1 MVKQASGVVIAAPDG
16 TGNRRVA
23 RRVRVYCTVIDAIRN
38 GSLRPGT
45 RLPSARQLAAEWGYS
60 RGAVEEAFA
69 QLQIEGFIE
78 RRVGDGS
85 YVAEGAAAIQ
95 APAQLPVTPRP
106 LSRSAQQVLDRFSVY
121 LGKPRLLEL
130 PHVMLAE
137 QPLFPRA
144 PLLREFPLDV
154 WRRLVSKAHGEA
166 YRDHLTYGPAAGL
179 PRLREAIA
187 RHLSLARATPVKSQ
201 QVIVMNSP
209 MQCIEIIARVLLEPG
224 DKVWLEDP
232 GHTALVALFKVLRAQ
247 VFGVPLDA
255 QGLNVQVG
263 RQLADDAALVYY
275 HPITQYPLG
284 VRTTPQRRA
293 ELMAWSETSGAW
305 IVEGNFND
313 EITYDR
319 QAPGALWS
327 MSDCDRVL
335 LMGTF
340 EGIMYPAL
348 RLAYLVVPERLADV
362 FVAMRGLLGDHSNT
376 ALQLALAWFIDEGH
390 LATHLRTLRQAGRD
404 RRDALRASCA
414 RHLPEWARLGPIDTG
429 FLACIHLPPDVADR
443 DVVKAMRE
451 AGVLAISLSSGC
463 IDPAHGNGLVIG
475 FGAFDVLTIDRS
487 VAVIGRVL
495 SSPSLAARALPRG
508 EGKADAWERPGA
520 GLAEPRA
527 APHQRAG
534 EKR

>member
-38 GSLRPGT
+38 GSLPPGT

-85 YVAEGAAAIQ
+85 YVAAGAAAVQ
-95 APAQLPVTPRP
+95 APAQLPATARP

-166 YRDHLTYGPAAGL
+166 FRDHLTYGPAAGL

-187 RHLSLARATPVKSQ
+187 RHLSLARTTPVTPQ

-209 MQCIEIIARVLLEPG
+209 MQCFEIIARVLLEPG

-232 GHTALVALFKVLRAQ
+232 GHSSLVTLFQVMRAQ
-247 VFGVPLDA
+247 VFGVPLDEH
-255 QGLNVQVG
+255 GLDVEAG
-263 RQLADDAALVYY
+263 RARADDAALVYY

-284 VRTTPQRRA
+284 VRTTPARRA
-293 ELMAWSETSGAW
+293 ELMAWAEKSGAW

-327 MSDCDRVL
+327 MSDSDLVL
-335 LMGTF
+335 LMGTL

-390 LATHLRTLRQAGRD
+390 LGTHLRNLRQAGRE
-404 RRDALRASCA
+404 RRDTLRASCA
-414 RHLPEWARLGPIDTG
+414 RHLPDWARLGPIDSG
-429 FLACIHLPPDVADR
+429 FHACIHLPPDVSDR
-443 DVVKAMRE
+443 TVVRTMRE
-451 AGVLAISLSSGC
+451 SAVLAVSLSSGC
-463 IDPAHGNGLVIG
+463 IEQAHGNGLVIG
-475 FGAFDVLTIDRS
+475 FGAFDALTIDRS
-487 VAVIGRVL
+487 VAVIGRALRAVVR
-495 SSPSLAARALPRG
+495 SAAS
-508 EGKADAWERPGA
+508 
-520 GLAEPRA
+520 
-527 APHQRAG
+527 PHQRAG